1 MALALR
7 ADGFTAPIH
16 LVGGA
21 VRDHLL
27 QLPPQND
34 FDLVVEED
42 AAALAQRVFDLG
54 LADHPPAIYP
64 RFGTAMVSVDG
75 LKIEF
80 VTARK
85 ESYDADSRKPHVE
98 PASFL
103 EDALRRDFT
112 VNALAM
118 DLDSGEVIDLLG
130 TGLEDLKAGILRTPL
145 DPHVTFQD
153 DPLRMLRAVRF
164 RWRLGFEYA
173 PGLAETIRESSHR
186 LSVISQERI
195 TEELTK
201 ILLGRNPHRALE
213 ELRILGLLN
222 GWADELVAMVGV
234 EQGKWH
240 HLDVW
245 GHTLEVVNHARG
257 GSLTLML
264 AALLHDIA
272 KPRTRSIDEAG
283 QTRFFSHENIGAEM
297 AHEMCVRW
305 RFSQETARDVAL
317 LVKNHMRLC
326 SAPELSDSAA
336 RRIIRDLGPLL
347 ETWLDLIDCDAKGL
361 KAGVRTLDIE
371 KVRAQLRKV
380 EQATP
385 AKMLESPL
393 TGRQIMSIL
402 GVESGEMVGQAK
414 AFLTEH
420 VLTGELIPGDEAKAT
435 DVLKEWARNR
445 ENS

>member
-1 MALALR
+1 M
-7 ADGFTAPIH
+7 
-16 LVGGA
+16 
-21 VRDHLL
+21 RDHLL
-27 QLPPQND
+27 QLPAQND

-54 LADHPPAIYP
+54 IADHPPAIYP

-130 TGLEDLKAGILRTPL
+130 TGLADLKAGILRTPL

-164 RWRLGFEYA
+164 RWRLGFDYA
-173 PGLAETIRESSHR
+173 PGLAEAIQESSHR

-195 TEELTK
+195 TEEFTK
-201 ILLGRNPHRALE
+201 ILLGANPHRALE
-213 ELRILGLLN
+213 ELRTLGLLH
-222 GWADELVAMVGV
+222 GWADELLAMVGV

-245 GHTLEVVNHARG
+245 GHTMEVVGQASG

-264 AALLHDIA
+264 SALLHDVA
-272 KPRTRSIDEAG
+272 KPRTRSIDSQG
-283 QTRFFSHENIGAEM
+283 QTRFFGHEVLGAQM
-297 AHEMCVRW
+297 AQALCVRW

-317 LVKNHMRLC
+317 LVKNPRRLS
-326 SAPELSDSAA
+326 SAPELSSTAA
-336 RRIIRDLGPLL
+336 RRILCDLGPLL
-347 ETWLDLIDCDAKGL
+347 DTWLDLIDCDAKGL
-361 KAGVRTLDIE
+361 KAGVRMLDIE
-371 KVRAQLRKV
+371 KVRAQLREV

-385 AKMLESPL
+385 AKTLESPL
-393 TGRQIMSIL
+393 TGRQIMAIL
-402 GVESGEMVGQAK
+402 GVESGEIVGQAK
-414 AFLTEH
+414 AFLTEQ
-420 VLTGELIPGDEAKAT
+420 VLIGELIPGDAAKAT

>member
-7 ADGFTAPIH
+7 ADGFAAPIH

-27 QLPPQND
+27 QLPAQND

-54 LADHPPAIYP
+54 IADHPPAIYP

-112 VNALAM
+112 VNALARARG
-118 DLDSGEVIDLLG
+118 SGEGIDLLG
-130 TGLEDLKAGILRTPL
+130 TGLADLKAGILRTPL

-164 RWRLGFEYA
+164 RWRLGFDYA
-173 PGLAETIRESSHR
+173 PGLAEAIQESSHR

-195 TEELTK
+195 TEEFTK
-201 ILLGRNPHRALE
+201 ILLGANPHRALE
-213 ELRILGLLN
+213 ELRTLGLLH
-222 GWADELVAMVGV
+222 GWADELLAMVGV

-245 GHTLEVVNHARG
+245 GHTMEVVGQASG

-264 AALLHDIA
+264 SALLHDVA
-272 KPRTRSIDEAG
+272 KPRTRSIDSQG
-283 QTRFFSHENIGAEM
+283 QTRFFGHEVLGAQM
-297 AHEMCVRW
+297 AQALCVRKKPPAT
-305 RFSQETARDVAL
+305 S
-317 LVKNHMRLC
+317 HC
-326 SAPELSDSAA
+326 S
-336 RRIIRDLGPLL
+336 
-347 ETWLDLIDCDAKGL
+347 
-361 KAGVRTLDIE
+361 
-371 KVRAQLRKV
+371 
-380 EQATP
+380 
-385 AKMLESPL
+385 
-393 TGRQIMSIL
+393 
-402 GVESGEMVGQAK
+402 
-414 AFLTEH
+414 
-420 VLTGELIPGDEAKAT
+420 
-435 DVLKEWARNR
+435 
-445 ENS
+445 